1 MKIKT
6 ETIIRTIILI
16 VALINQG
23 LTMAGVSL
31 LPITDDQIAE
41 VITLVI
47 TIGASLWSWW
57 KNNYIRCKNP
67 KSPHSYCRPPHRS
80 LYTMLGRQACYRKN
94 I

>member
-57 KNNYIRCKNP
+57 KNNSFTENALKADELLDSL
-67 KSPHSYCRPPHRS
+67 KSVKR
-80 LYTMLGRQACYRKN
+80 
-94 I
+94 